1 MQLLEIFVVLIIFAE
16 YPKDTC
22 YSYFTSVWTL
32 PLIGA
37 QILTGINEMART
49 FHLLYF
55 NIVFQYQMLFQIRA
69 PF

>member
-1 MQLLEIFVVLIIFAE
+1 MQLLEIFVVFIIFAE

-22 YSYFTSVWTL
+22 YSYFTSVWIL

-37 QILTGINEMART
+37 QILTGINEMAKRT

-55 NIVFQYQMLFQIRA
+55 NIFFPYQMLF
-69 PF
+69 